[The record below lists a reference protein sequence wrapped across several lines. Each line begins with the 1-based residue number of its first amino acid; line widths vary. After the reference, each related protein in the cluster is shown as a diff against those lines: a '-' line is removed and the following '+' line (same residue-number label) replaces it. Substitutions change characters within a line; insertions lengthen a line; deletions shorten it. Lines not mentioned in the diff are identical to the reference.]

1 MPALQHQ
8 KPMNNIWD
16 LSTQTAS
23 PTASRCFPSL
33 ANYANFRFLNVN
45 IYFTFQRGEQTL
57 SGCFTATAKA
67 SSQFDIRLNFL
78 SRTFINDRLLRAGD
92 LLIVLQI
99 SRRHVKNVTQSVLQ
113 KKKSLAS
120 SGTCHVYLPSNAAG
134 CGCCCCR
141 SRSSIDKQDDD
152 RVAAV
157 EGNEKQT
164 KSHMSQVAFY
174 NFNFAARAL
183 SRISLRCSTRKPLS
197 DNC

>member
-78 SRTFINDRLLRAGD
+78 SWTFINDRLLRAGD

-113 KKKSLAS
+113 KKKIVSIVW
-120 SGTCHVYLPSNAAG
+120 HLPCLFAIQ
-134 CGCCCCR
+134 CR
-141 SRSSIDKQDDD
+141 R
-152 RVAAV
+152 
-157 EGNEKQT
+157 
-164 KSHMSQVAFY
+164 
-174 NFNFAARAL
+174 L
-183 SRISLRCSTRKPLS
+183 WLLLLPISKFH
-197 DNC
+197 